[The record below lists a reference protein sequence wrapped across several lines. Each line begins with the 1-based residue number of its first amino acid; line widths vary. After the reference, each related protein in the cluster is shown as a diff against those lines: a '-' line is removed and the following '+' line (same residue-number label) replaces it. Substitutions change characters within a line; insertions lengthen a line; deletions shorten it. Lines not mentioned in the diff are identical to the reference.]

1 MAKTNSMA
9 MYVGFTLS
17 NIVEES
23 SPLLPVM
30 FTAQVPRHKP
40 IKIEPVS
47 PQFANVTFLVFF

>member
-1 MAKTNSMA
+1 MAETNSMA
-9 MYVGFTLS
+9 MNVDFTLS

-47 PQFANVTFLVFF
+47 S